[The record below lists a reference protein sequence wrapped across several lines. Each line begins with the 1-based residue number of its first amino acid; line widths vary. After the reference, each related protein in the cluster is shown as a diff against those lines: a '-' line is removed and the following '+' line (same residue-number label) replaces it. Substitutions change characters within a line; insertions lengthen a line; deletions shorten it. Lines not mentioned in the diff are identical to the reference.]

1 MSSVSIVQHHI
12 KQLEKKGFL
21 RRNPSNPRGY
31 TIINAKI
38 AYLNLYGQ
46 GQCGPNVS
54 VLDGDTFFRIPIS
67 VNLLNS
73 NPAETFTIRAFGD
86 SMKPRIYPGDIVIV
100 KSSGIANDGD
110 VVVCVNN
117 QMTLIKQ
124 LRLTNKGLM
133 LVSFN
138 NNYEPFEPAEDFR
151 IEGKVVGVLTY
162 QI

>member
-1 MSSVSIVQHHI
+1 
-12 KQLEKKGFL
+12 
-21 RRNPSNPRGY
+21 
-31 TIINAKI
+31 
-38 AYLNLYGQ
+38 
-46 GQCGPNVS
+46 
-54 VLDGDTFFRIPIS
+54 
-67 VNLLNS
+67 
-73 NPAETFTIRAFGD
+73 
-86 SMKPRIYPGDIVIV
+86 MKPRIYPGDIVIV

-124 LRLTNKGLM
+124 LRFTNKGPM